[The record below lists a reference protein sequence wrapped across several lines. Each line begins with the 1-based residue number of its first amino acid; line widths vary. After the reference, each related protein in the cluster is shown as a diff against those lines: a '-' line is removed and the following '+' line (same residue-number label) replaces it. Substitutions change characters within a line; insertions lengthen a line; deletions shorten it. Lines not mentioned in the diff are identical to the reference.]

1 MPTDNLD
8 ARRWFRDQLK
18 ALGAQ
23 YPELKTPE
31 SQERLTT
38 ELERQEGEEHNHGV
52 QIDWQT
58 RRTAQNEGISDH
70 QSQDTADP
78 A

>member
-1 MPTDNLD
+1 MPTDDLD
-8 ARRWFRDQLK
+8 ARRWLRDRLK

-31 SQERLTT
+31 SQERLTD
-38 ELERQEGEEHNHGV
+38 ELERQEGEEHGHGV
-52 QIDWQT
+52 QTDWKA
-58 RRTAQNEGISDH
+58 RRQAQNEGIQDH
-70 QSQDTADP
+70 LTQDTADP